1 MKKLYEK
8 FSVYINYLISSGISF
23 FLDLG
28 LYTLF
33 ILLLEDRVSKAIIIS
48 SYLARAISSFINYL
62 INKNKVFKYDKKDN
76 STMYQYFLLVIINV
90 TLSSVLVTKIV
101 KVIPVFSTIIKAFI
115 DVLIFIANF
124 FIQKLFIFNKNKKE
138 SKYKKYFL
146 AILAF
151 VSMFIELNKKGI
163 VFNYEWYH
171 YICMGITLPI
181 LVFLYVKVFKED
193 KKTNYKSLN
202 FLAGCFTFLMLA
214 GYSFKIVGTLELLIS
229 SELNIL
235 INIIKCI
242 GFYSL
247 FKNSLY
253 SLYKLFTKY
262 EFKNVPCKLLNKFNE
277 HPFIF
282 SCIVLFIVYGIY
294 LLMFY
299 PGVINYDNANQIK
312 EVMGMHTRY
321 LDSIV
326 VMNDNITL
334 TNFNPII
341 HTLLLGGLF
350 KLGYAI
356 GNVNFGM
363 FLYTLIQVIVVVLT
377 LAYSISFL
385 HKEKVRNRYLL
396 VMLGLY
402 VFVPYFPFYAI
413 TAVKDTLFSMAVLV
427 YIIKLYQFIKYDN
440 TLKQKLLFMFIIFLV
455 ILLRNNGIYLVCLSL
470 PFVFFAK
477 KNLRKTVI
485 VLTVCTLLFNTAY
498 GKLLTYL
505 EIPGTSIREMLSIP
519 FQQTA
524 RYVKYYSD
532 EVTDEE
538 REVIDKIL
546 TYDTLGKRYR
556 PELSDKVKNE
566 YNRYATSEELKDY
579 FIVWG
584 KMLVKRPM
592 TYVNSTVHNIYG
604 YFYPDTYKWYLYTTL
619 NNKLPEAGFDYHFID
634 AFEGPRLVLS
644 AYGNGWREVPV
655 LKLFVSCG
663 MYTWAYVFLLFV
675 LLLTKKR
682 DLIIIL
688 LPAFALLLTTIA
700 GPANTYFRYV
710 VPYAM
715 ALPVIIG
722 MVLKDT
728 NKSFTKK

>member
-1 MKKLYEK
+1 MKELYKK

-28 LYTLF
+28 LYTIF
-33 ILLLEDRVSKAIIIS
+33 ILLIGDKVSKAIIIS

-90 TLSSVLVTKIV
+90 TISSVLVTKIV
-101 KVIPVFSTIIKAFI
+101 EFIPIYSTIVKAVI
-115 DVLIFIANF
+115 DVGIFVANF
-124 FIQKLFIFNKNKKE
+124 FIQKLFIFNTNKKE

-146 AILAF
+146 GLLTFISLF
-151 VSMFIELNKKGI
+151 VELNKKGI

-171 YICMGITLPI
+171 YIEMIIVLPV
-181 LVFLYVKVFKED
+181 LLLLYVKIFKYN
-193 KKTNYKSLN
+193 KKDNIKALN
-202 FLAGCFTFLMLA
+202 VLSVCFTLLMLL
-214 GYSFKIVGTLELLIS
+214 GYSFSQLGTAELLIS
-229 SELNIL
+229 SEVNIL
-235 INIIKCI
+235 INIIKFI
-242 GFYSL
+242 GLYTF
-247 FKNSLY
+247 FKNVLAALY
-253 SLYKLFTKY
+253 NLFTKY
-262 EFKNVPCKLLNKFNE
+262 EFKNKANKVLNKLNE

-282 SCIVLFIVYGIY
+282 SCIVLFLVYSVY
-294 LLMFY
+294 LLVFY

-326 VMNDNITL
+326 VINENITL

-341 HTLLLGGLF
+341 HTLLLGYLF
-350 KLGYAI
+350 KFGYTI

-377 LAYSISFL
+377 LSYTIYFL
-385 HKEKVRNRYLL
+385 HKEKVRNNYLL

-402 VFVPYFPFYAI
+402 IFIPFFPFYAI
-413 TAVKDTLFSMAVLV
+413 TAVKDTLFTMAVII
-427 YIIKLYQFIKYDN
+427 YTIKLYQFIKYDN
-440 TLKQKLLFMFIIFLV
+440 TFKSNLLFMFVILMV
-455 ILLRNNGIYLVCLSL
+455 ILLRNNGIYLVMLSF
-470 PFVFFAK
+470 PFAFFVK
-477 KNLRKTVI
+477 KNLRKSVVI
-485 VLTVCTLLFNTAY
+485 MSIGILLFNTGY

-505 EIPGTSIREMLSIP
+505 EIPNTSIREMLSIP

-532 EVTDEE
+532 DVTEE
-538 REVIDKIL
+538 EKVAIDKIL

-566 YNRYATSEELKDY
+566 YNRYATSDDLKEY

-584 KMLVKRPM
+584 KMLLKRPM
-592 TYVNSTVHNIYG
+592 TYINSTVNNIYG
-604 YFYPDTYKWYLYTTL
+604 YFYPDTYKWYIYTSL
-619 NNKLPEAGFDYHFID
+619 NEKLPEAGFDYHFNKL
-634 AFEGPRLVLS
+634 EVPRLILS
-644 AYGNGWREVPV
+644 GYGNGFREVPV
-655 LKLFVSCG
+655 LKLFVNCG

-675 LLLTKKR
+675 LCLRKKK
-682 DLIIIL
+682 DLIVLL

-710 VPYAM
+710 IPYAM
-715 ALPVIIG
+715 TLPLILGLI
-722 MVLKDT
+722 LKET
-728 NKSFTKK
+728 NKHFIKK